1 MNKKIDK
8 NKKED
13 KSAGRIDE
21 LEEKLS
27 EMEKNWIRALADYK
41 NLEKR
46 VTQDKIAL
54 IEYANKTLIE
64 NMLPVLDNFEM
75 MAEHTKDEGVKISVN
90 EFKNVLKA
98 AGLEKIEV
106 SVGDEFDPETMDA
119 IESVKGEKNK
129 IKEIIRKGYKFKNSL
144 IRPVSV
150 KVGIGKKT
158 EPEKEQK

>member
-1 MNKKIDK
+1 MNKKVDK
-8 NKKED
+8 NKIED
-13 KSAGRIDE
+13 KSAKRIDE

-54 IEYANKTLIE
+54 IEYANKTLME
-64 NMLPVLDNFEM
+64 NLLPVLDNFEM
-75 MAEHTKDEGVKISVN
+75 MSEHTEDEGIKISVN
-90 EFKNVLKA
+90 EFKNVLHA
-98 AGLEKIEV
+98 AGLNKIEIE
-106 SVGDEFDPETMDA
+106 VGDEFDPEIMDA
-119 IESVKGEKNK
+119 IESVPGEKNK
-129 IKEIIRKGYKFKNSL
+129 ITEIIRKGYKFKENL

-158 EPEKEQK
+158 EPKKE